1 MWSVDDDQR
10 CGLLHVSYKRILY
23 SIRNHENYIYIYIL
37 KNATCH
43 IFSKCFHRAFED
55 EPEKHGLGTRQTN
68 FKAVLC

>member
-1 MWSVDDDQR
+1 MTTKGVAFYMF
-10 CGLLHVSYKRILY
+10 LT
-23 SIRNHENYIYIYIL
+23 RNFIFYTKPREFYIYIYIL

>member
-1 MWSVDDDQR
+1 MTTKGVAFYMF
-10 CGLLHVSYKRILY
+10 LTKEFYILYETTRIL
-23 SIRNHENYIYIYIL
+23 YIYIYIL